1 MTFKSEIQ
9 KQKANCRAQLDFFIK
24 QSKATLEQFGNHTPM
39 FFVPMKPE
47 GFAMVVP
54 DFHDDVAK
62 DASIKSLKGMLIQFN
77 SDYFVHVSECW
88 IITRQPDEEIVRPS
102 TAKDKQEALLIVY
115 NQRDGRR
122 IDVTIPFGKG
132 ECGKLFF
139 GKPSEHYSGFGAG
152 DDYKKIEGRFADIAR
167 W

>member
-1 MTFKSEIQ
+1 MTIKSEIQ
-9 KQKANCRAQLDFFIK
+9 QQRANCRAQLDFFIK

-39 FFVPMKPE
+39 FFVQMKPD

-54 DFHDDVAK
+54 DFHDDAAK

-77 SDYFVHVSECW
+77 SDYFVHISECW
-88 IITRQPDEEIVRPS
+88 TIQRQPDEAIERPS
-102 TAKDKQEALLIVY
+102 TAKDRQEALFIVF

-122 IDVTIPFGKG
+122 IDVTIPFDRGK
-132 ECGKLFF
+132 CGKFFF
-139 GKPSEHYSGFGAG
+139 GNPRETYSGFGAG